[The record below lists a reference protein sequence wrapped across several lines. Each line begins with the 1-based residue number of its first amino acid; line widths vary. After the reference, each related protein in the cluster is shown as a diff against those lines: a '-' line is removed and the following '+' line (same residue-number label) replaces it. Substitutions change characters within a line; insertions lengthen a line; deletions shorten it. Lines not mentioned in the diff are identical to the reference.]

1 MLCVVCKQ
9 KTAYEMRMS
18 DWSSY
23 VCSSDL
29 IGWLFAASRPAVV
42 AAGGWRFGGG
52 DLPTG
57 SLTLD
62 AQADGSVRGEA
73 RFVPYVAEGA
83 RLALDPVR
91 FFGAADGAMRFVTR
105 AGLSGPRA
113 AGRVERLTVP
123 VALGQGAGRG
133 RGGRVV

>member
-73 RFVPYVAEGA
+73 RFVPFVAEGA
-83 RLALDPVR
+83 RLALDPVH
-91 FFGAADGAMRFVTR
+91 FFGAAGGAIRFVKG
-105 AGLSGPRA
+105 AELSGDRQST
-113 AGRVERLTVP
+113 RLDSSH
-123 VALGQGAGRG
+123 
-133 RGGRVV
+133 